1 MKQDGEYFWIT
12 LSGLTKGEEY
22 AFQYL
27 VDGSI
32 YIADPYTDKVLDPWN
47 DSYIESTTYPNLKPY
62 PTGKAEGIVSVLQTG
77 QTAYNW
83 KVKTSNVRLLSNW
96 LFMKC

>member
-47 DSYIESTTYPNLKPY
+47 DSYIESTTYPNLK
-62 PTGKAEGIVSVLQTG
+62 T
-77 QTAYNW
+77 
-83 KVKTSNVRLLSNW
+83 LSDRKGRRHCFGSTDW
-96 LFMKC
+96 PDCI